1 MPVTQAHEAIALVS
15 FLVETAERRG
25 SGWLEVREGDAPVGT
40 VVFRAGHVAWASSAG
55 QKEHL
60 GHFLERI
67 GYLSPEQ
74 LQESRS
80 LLRAAGP
87 ERKLGRLLEDAGLIS
102 RPVLRICLLF
112 HLRAAVSSLLL
123 SESLAGD
130 WEEGLFCA
138 EDELTFPVVDLLP
151 EWLLARAPD
160 TGLPPEDLASTLL
173 PLAEIPGYR
182 GAFAADWMGRLVAC
196 HGFGGGEKGGASQV
210 AAAALAI
217 LGGPCALGRTRQ
229 GFLEADEGV
238 VIARWLDRD
247 RRLLIA
253 LRLGAEGRPGTA
265 LHRLG
270 LFSPEILRSLDP
282 QNEGALI
289 T

>member
-1 MPVTQAHEAIALVS
+1 MPETQVHEEMALAS
-15 FLVETAERRG
+15 FLMQTAERRG
-25 SGWLEVREGDAPVGT
+25 SGWLEVREGGAPSGT
-40 VVFRAGHVAWASSAG
+40 IVFRGGQIAWASSAG

-60 GHFLERI
+60 GLFLERI
-67 GYLSPEQ
+67 GYLTPEQ
-74 LQESRS
+74 LQATHSR
-80 LLRAAGP
+80 LREAGP

-123 SESLAGD
+123 SEALAGD

-138 EDELTFPVVDLLP
+138 EDELTFPVVDVLP
-151 EWLLARAPD
+151 EWLLARAPGI
-160 TGLPPEDLASTLL
+160 GLPPEDLASTLL

-182 GAFAADWMGRLVAC
+182 GALAADWLGRVVAC
-196 HGFGGGEKGGASQV
+196 HGFGNGDRGGTGQV

-247 RRLLIA
+247 RRLLA
-253 LRLGAEGRPGTA
+253 AVRLGADGRPGTA

>member
-1 MPVTQAHEAIALVS
+1 MSVTQAHEAIALAS

-25 SGWLEVREGDAPVGT
+25 SGWLEVREGSAPSGT
-40 VVFRAGHVAWASSAG
+40 IVFRGGQIAWASSAG

-60 GHFLERI
+60 GHLLERI

-74 LQESRS
+74 LQETRS

-123 SESLAGD
+123 SDSLAGD

-138 EDELTFPVVDLLP
+138 EDELTFPVVDILP
-151 EWLLARAPD
+151 EWLLARAPGS
-160 TGLPPEDLASTLL
+160 GLPPADLASALL
-173 PLAEIPGYR
+173 PLSEIPGYR
-182 GAFAADWMGRLVAC
+182 GALAADWMGRLVAC
-196 HGFGGGEKGGASQV
+196 HGFGNGERGCAGQV

-217 LGGPCALGRTRQ
+217 LGGPCVLGRTRQ
-229 GFLEADEGV
+229 GFLEADEGI

-253 LRLGAEGRPGTA
+253 LRLGAEGRAGTA

-270 LFSPEILRSLDP
+270 LFSPEILRLLDP